1 MNQNIKDYLKAIEA
15 QNNNTLHFDIESY
28 LSYKDSIL
36 SAVLKLFENKD
47 TDKVLQN
54 LKDEIRR

>member
-1 MNQNIKDYLKAIEA
+1 MNENIKEYLKLIEA

-36 SAVLKLFENKD
+36 NAVLKLFENKD
-47 TDKVLQN
+47 ADKVLQN